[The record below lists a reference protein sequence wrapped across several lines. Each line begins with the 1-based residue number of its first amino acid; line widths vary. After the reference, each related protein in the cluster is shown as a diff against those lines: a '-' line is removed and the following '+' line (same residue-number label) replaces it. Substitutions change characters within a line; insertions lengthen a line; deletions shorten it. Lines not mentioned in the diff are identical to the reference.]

1 MTQEET
7 KIKNQRIVIIAL
19 LLIIFTLALSG
30 MFVFKA
36 VNNEPP
42 QTTMDSLN
50 IIRSIEKKQAGK
62 EIAILLNEVTKLQK
76 EKAKDKAEKDSIKAH
91 EKSLIATN
99 TYLIKRMRETAP
111 KECQSY
117 IDSTDA
123 YHKQIEAVKDSAYDK
138 QADELCNAEEQNE
151 KLMKII
157 GIQKMEAVKDSTNHA
172 DNMKLKDA
180 EVKKLERK
188 AKQERNGKR
197 AAIGVGVV
205 MFLIWL
211 GVQVG
216 G

>member
-1 MTQEET
+1 MNLET

-62 EIAILLNEVTKLQK
+62 EIAILLNEVTELQK
-76 EKAKDKAEKDSIKAH
+76 DKAKDKAEKDSIKAH
-91 EKSLIATN
+91 EKSLITTN
-99 TYLIKRMRETAP
+99 SYLIKKMRETAP
-111 KECQSY
+111 KECQTY
-117 IDSTDA
+117 IDSTDE
-123 YHKQIEAVKDSAYDK
+123 YHKQIEAVKDAAYEK

-151 KLMKII
+151 KLMQTI
-157 GIQKMEAVKDSTNHA
+157 GIQKMEAVKDSTNNA

-180 EVKKLERK
+180 EIVK
-188 AKQERNGKR
+188 ANKQTKRERNGKR
-197 AAIGVGVV
+197 AAFGVGVA
-205 MFLIWL
+205 MLLIWL